1 MRTILRAVVI
11 AFVLSGSANAATQA
25 VLHKNPNCGCCDE
38 YAKELEK
45 HGYQVTLEDTTDLKS
60 VRMAAG
66 VPEQL
71 AGCHTMIIG
80 DYVIEGLVPV
90 NIVDR
95 LLREKPPIRGISL
108 PGMPVGAPGMPGPK
122 EGTFQIYEIKDGEQ
136 KIYAV
141 E

>member
-1 MRTILRAVVI
+1 MRTILNVVT
-11 AFVLSGSANAATQA
+11 LSLVFSTSAGAATQA

-45 HGYQVTLEDTTDLKS
+45 HGYRVKLEDTTDLKS
-60 VRMAAG
+60 VRMTAG

-90 NIVDR
+90 DIVDR

-122 EGTFQIYEIKDGEQ
+122 EGPFQIYEIKEGEQ